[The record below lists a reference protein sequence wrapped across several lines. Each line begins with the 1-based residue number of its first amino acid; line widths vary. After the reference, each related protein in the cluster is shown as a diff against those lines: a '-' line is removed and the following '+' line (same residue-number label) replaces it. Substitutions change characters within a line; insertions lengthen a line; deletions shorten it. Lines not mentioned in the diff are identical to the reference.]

1 MPTISVIIIKIT
13 IYTSKGNAMS
23 FTKTQEQ
30 LDIIE
35 FAKSGNDLII
45 QAYAGSSKTFT
56 LKSIAEELPEKKILY
71 IAFNK
76 SIVEEATKKMPSN
89 VTVKTIHAVAYGN
102 SDSTLLN
109 RLKSTTKLDIPT
121 INTLCGVKNIM
132 MFNKLTQENEKVS
145 SYRVCSWVMKAV
157 VNFMHSDK
165 PTLLPTHVYLDK
177 DYEHFELTDAN
188 RNMIHK
194 SAITLWDAYCNN
206 TKYHIVHDVYLKL
219 FSLSGIDLK
228 YDVILVDECQDVSGV
243 MLNFLTSQ
251 KTAQKIYVGDKFQK
265 IYSFTGSVDITK
277 KLPSSIKKLNL
288 TKTFRFGQEIAK
300 YANQWIDTLDDKA
313 PDLIAGRICPV
324 NVDDLI
330 STKAI
335 LCRTN
340 AGVLEEYL
348 QQLNENPSLDYN
360 ISCDTT
366 AINAFMLALKDI
378 DMGKGTNHPFL
389 SPFTSITDMQSW
401 VDNNWFIVDRD
412 ILKNV
417 NLAKKFGY
425 NKLLSLL
432 LNYVPHG
439 TPDVVI
445 STVHKAKGLEWDEVK
460 LSTDFTFK
468 NDEELRLFYVAVT
481 RAIYKLVDYKMY
493 DITNRTLAQMRV
505 DIGDV
510 EPPKIKPTAIPSKKF
525 TPSTYSNKKSYYKK

>member
-1 MPTISVIIIKIT
+1 
-13 IYTSKGNAMS
+13 MS

-165 PTLLPTHVYLDK
+165 PNLSPSHVYLDK

-188 RNMIHK
+188 RNMIYN
-194 SAITLWDAYCNN
+194 AAVTLWDAYCNN
-206 TKYHIVHDVYLKL
+206 SKYHIIHDVYLKL
-219 FSLSGIDLK
+219 FSLSGIDLN
-228 YDVILVDECQDVSGV
+228 YDVVLVDECQDVSGV
-243 MLNFLTSQ
+243 MLNFLNSQ

-265 IYSFTGSVDITK
+265 IYTFTGSVDITN

-288 TKTFRFGQEIAK
+288 TKTFRFGQEIAT
-300 YANQWIDTLDDKA
+300 YANQWIKTIDDKA
-313 PDLIAGRICPV
+313 PDLIAGRVCLA

-330 STKAI
+330 NTKAI

-340 AGVLEEYL
+340 AGVLEEYV
-348 QQLNENPSLDYN
+348 QQLMDNPSLDYN

-366 AINAFMLALKDI
+366 SINSFMTGLQEI
-378 DMGKGTNHPFL
+378 DTGKATKHPFL
-389 SPFTSITDMQSW
+389 YQFTSVTDMQSW
-401 VDNNWFIVDRD
+401 VDNNWFIVDME

-468 NDEELRLFYVAVT
+468 NDEELRIFYVAVT
-481 RAIYKLVDYKMY
+481 RAIYKLVGYKMY
-493 DITNRTLAQMRV
+493 DITNRTLAQMRS
-505 DIGDV
+505 DIGDI
-510 EPPKIKPTAIPSKKF
+510 EPPKIKPSVIPKKKF
-525 TPSTYSNKKSYYKK
+525 IQPAYSNKSYYKK